1 MSSSPLP
8 DFAHDWPKVMAAIID
23 QALSAGEV
31 TPEDLRIIVLAPTQ
45 DRLQLGVWLGVEWE
59 NYPYAEDPARA
70 AGLIS
75 AGSWLD
81 QIDRLVMGSPGEGP
95 SGFVPRTPVHFESP
109 TLDRAF
115 TGAWSRLRQALCGTA
130 IELGTGLFAERFSH
144 PVGIFV
150 TMDGAEADLIA
161 FCHPHGAPLLP
172 LSERRK
178 EHGFG
183 SVYPQGVLVDDGWVV
198 FYPEGQG
205 TSKDT
210 DAATIRHYHFGELA
224 TAHAD
229 DDEIMLRFRDEV
241 FDVRLRAGHTHE
253 ERGGPNSA
261 QVAAALRTHFEKSG
275 CWIDPVLEQARL
287 PADAA
292 GLAARLE
299 ALSEDHERW
308 SALEALAKAHGV
320 AKLFELIEGCPVSP
334 AVLARCFRNLARDS
348 LRGGRPAE
356 AMELLGRL
364 GPKDRDPAL
373 EARAHLGL
381 GQAAAALAKLSDE
394 KSHQPTKAIA
404 LILLGRTAE
413 AKALV
418 EAETRDEDLLVA
430 RAIVWARIG
439 AAGAEDALAEAFAEG
454 EPEADLLRL
463 AEAESTLK
471 PMFAARRSH
480 QEARA
485 AALARLGE
493 LADLPLEGG
502 AHFPERPT
510 EGLAWVAELNRPAPE
525 PEAPRKRKEKKGAEE
540 AKVEAPAQIRA
551 VRPSNQGHWA
561 IDDRGGVRWIGDDG
575 AQRVIATLPERPD
588 ALVEVP
594 GGLVLS
600 NAGQVILLSLD
611 GQVIARDRPWFRASG
626 PLAARGP
633 LVAQGRSGISHGVD
647 LLWAEGGLRSVATIG
662 LPKDEHLNG
671 LALEG
676 ERLYATTRQAL
687 YLFDVSRPEAPR
699 PIARLPGRDNLELL
713 GIAAGAIWLKDEVE
727 VLVLS
732 LSDRPTVLARGP
744 LEAKAVSAWGA
755 NTALVSDRG
764 KLQRIDLTRPAEVAL
779 ELTFGSDGYPLEALS
794 LVERGDALLAVT
806 QEGLLR
812 LEARPLDSPE
822 RIRSLE
828 GEAQQVEEWL
838 REESAKHLGPDAP
851 PFGMLR
857 LYWFDDRAR
866 VEAYPLVTLPS
877 HHEEVWS
884 AELTFS
890 EAPGGE
896 PGGDFDAQRQLNRA
910 LHYAANNQRAGQRAQ
925 VLSELLTR
933 LGPEFAQKVA
943 TRRLMLIRYDQ
954 RGDGDVIVAV
964 LPAAGS
970 VEATRK
976 ADSARA
982 PRSIRER
989 LRDHRWYEERESL
1002 TLKAQRD
1009 PEVRREILAALA
1021 EEGLIAAARI
1031 AEALPGDEEVIE
1043 AWLAAMVLEPL
1054 LGVQGLYQHTAIPKV
1069 HGALSAL
1076 IDHPTP
1082 EVALIARRALG
1093 RMDEDA
1099 TTEILSRYLSALG
1112 TEDSGYDLPNESL
1125 AALPE
1130 PRLRQLA
1137 GVMRAAYDR
1146 MVAQHYGHQANELLV
1161 PLARAGVWL
1170 EETLEEAE
1178 REREMYSDLG
1188 GIFEDQGDQTPSLS
1202 ALRIH
1207 TLDRL
1212 SSILRGPDDGGPLWP
1227 PELPPEKGRGGWQ
1240 AFFELAWGPLEKEG
1254 LLEVLHQRLPS
1265 RAMAPS
1271 VKGKSGKNEL
1281 PTDATFA
1288 LQLLLQDILRGD
1300 PRAEV
1305 LGDTLKEAPYEG
1317 RALEDIRKL
1326 ARLSRVQFGWT
1337 LLKARRFAEA
1347 RRVADAA
1354 LRDGP
1359 DDGQVMFFEARL
1371 AWLEADDPEQAKL
1384 RIPKALEK
1392 ARDAEGRGRLY
1403 NLYGAALDA
1412 QSQYLESITWFEK
1425 ALTADPSQT
1434 GMFLSNIAEA
1444 YWKAKA
1450 PDQARNFAEK
1460 ARRAGSTTDIVKT
1473 ILTETT
1479 PPEG

>member
-1 MSSSPLP
+1 MSASHLP
-8 DFAHDWPKVMAAIID
+8 DFARDWPTKLGAIID
-23 QALSAGEV
+23 QALSLGEV
-31 TPEDLRIIVLAPTQ
+31 TPEDLRLIVLAPTR
-45 DRLQLGVWLGVEWE
+45 DRLQIGVWLGVEWE
-59 NYPYAEDPARA
+59 NYPYAEDPERA

-81 QIDRLVMGSPGEGP
+81 QVDRLVLGAFGEGP
-95 SGFVPRTPVHFESP
+95 SGFVPRALLHFES
-109 TLDRAF
+109 TAIERAF
-115 TGAWSRLRQALCGTA
+115 TGAWSSLRQALCGAA
-130 IELGTGLFAERFSH
+130 IELGTRHLATRFSH
-144 PVGIFV
+144 PVGVFV

-161 FCHPHGAPLLP
+161 FCHPQGAPLLP

-183 SVYPQGVLVDDGWVV
+183 SAYPHGVLVDDGWVV

-205 TSKDT
+205 TNKDS

-253 ERGGPNSA
+253 ERGGPSSA
-261 QVAAALRTHFEKSG
+261 QVAAALRAHFEESG
-275 CWIDPVLEQARL
+275 CWIDPALEQARL
-287 PADAA
+287 PADAQA
-292 GLAARLE
+292 LAARLE
-299 ALSEDHERW
+299 ALNEDHQRW
-308 SALEALAKAHGV
+308 SALEVLAKTHGV
-320 AKLFELIEGCPVSP
+320 AKLFELLNGCPVSP
-334 AVLARCFRNLARDS
+334 AVLARCFRNLARDA
-348 LRGGRPAE
+348 LRKGRPAE
-356 AMELLGRL
+356 ALELLGRL
-364 GPKDRDPAL
+364 GPKDKDPAL

-381 GQAAAALAKLSDE
+381 GQPAAALERLGDE

-404 LILLGRTAE
+404 LILLGRAAE

-418 EAETRDEDLLVA
+418 EAETGDEDLLLA
-430 RAIVWARIG
+430 RALVRARTG
-439 AAGAEDALAEAFAEG
+439 VAGAQDALAEAFAHG

-463 AEAESTLK
+463 AEAEATLK

-493 LADLPLEGG
+493 LAKLPLEGG
-502 AHFPERPT
+502 APFPQRPT
-510 EGLAWVAELNRPAPE
+510 EGLAWVAELKRPAPE
-525 PEAPRKRKEKKGAEE
+525 AEAPRRKKGKKSADE
-540 AKVEAPAQIRA
+540 AKVEAPAQLRV
-551 VRPSNQGHWA
+551 VRPSQQGHWA
-561 IDDRGGVRWIGDDG
+561 IDDRGGVRWLGDDG
-575 AQRVIATLPERPD
+575 AQRVIASFPERPD

-600 NAGQVILLSLD
+600 DAGQVILLSLD
-611 GQVIARDRPWFRASG
+611 GQIIARDRPWFRASG

-633 LVAQGRSGISHGVD
+633 LVAIGRSGISHGVD
-647 LLWAEGGLRSVATIG
+647 LLWAEGGLRPVATLG

-699 PIARLPGRDNLELL
+699 PLARLTGRDNLELL
-713 GIAAGAIWLKDEVE
+713 GIAAGAIWLNDEGE
-727 VLVLS
+727 VWALS
-732 LSDRPTVLARGP
+732 LDDRPRVLARGP
-744 LEAKAVSAWGA
+744 LEAKAVSTSGA
-755 NTALVSDRG
+755 NTALVWGRG
-764 KLQRIDLTRPAEVAL
+764 KLQRIDLTRPTEVAL
-779 ELTFGSDGYPLEALS
+779 ELTFGPDGYPLEALS
-794 LVERGDALLAVT
+794 LVERGSALLAVT
-806 QEGLLR
+806 PEGLLR
-812 LEARPLDSPE
+812 LEARSLDGPDQIE
-822 RIRSLE
+822 SLE
-828 GEAQQVEEWL
+828 EQAQQLEAWL
-838 REESAKHLGPDAP
+838 RAELTQHLAPDAP
-851 PFGMLR
+851 PFGVLR
-857 LYWFDDRAR
+857 VYWFDDRAR
-866 VEAYPLVTLPS
+866 VEAYPPVTLPG
-877 HHEEVWS
+877 HEDEVWS
-884 AELTFS
+884 ADLPLS
-890 EAPGGE
+890 EGGGE
-896 PGGDFDAQRQLNRA
+896 DPGGDFDAQRQLNRA
-910 LHYAANNQRAGQRAQ
+910 LAHAVTHQRAGRRALH
-925 VLSELLTR
+925 LSGLLNR
-933 LGPEFAQKVA
+933 LGPELAAKVA
-943 TRRLMLIRYDQ
+943 ARRLMLMRYDP
-954 RGDGDVIVAV
+954 RGDGDVVV
-964 LPAAGS
+964 GVWPAAGT

-989 LRDHRWYEERESL
+989 LRDPRWYEERELL
-1002 TLKAQRD
+1002 TLKAQRE
-1009 PEVRREILAALA
+1009 PEVRREVLAALA
-1021 EEGLIAAARI
+1021 EEGLTAAARI
-1031 AEALPGDEEVIE
+1031 AAALPGDEEVIE
-1043 AWLAAMVLEPL
+1043 AWLAAMVREPL
-1054 LGVQGLYQHTAIPKV
+1054 LGAQGLFQHAALPKV
-1069 HGALSAL
+1069 HAALSAL
-1076 IDHPTP
+1076 IDHPTL
-1082 EVALIARRALG
+1082 EVALIARRAVG

-1099 TTEILSRYLSALG
+1099 TIEILSRYLAALG

-1137 GVMRAAYDR
+1137 GVMRGAYER

-1161 PLARAGVWL
+1161 PMARAGVWI

-1178 REREMYSDLG
+1178 RERDMYSDLG
-1188 GIFEDQGDQTPSLS
+1188 GIFDDLGDQTPSLS

-1207 TLDRL
+1207 TLARL
-1212 SSILRGPDDGGPLWP
+1212 SAILRGPDDGGPLWP
-1227 PELPPEKGRGGWQ
+1227 PELPPEKGRRGWQ

-1271 VKGKSGKNEL
+1271 VRGKSGKNEL

-1300 PRAEV
+1300 PRAEA
-1305 LGDTLKEAPYEG
+1305 LGAALEAAPYEG
-1317 RALEDIRKL
+1317 SALADVRKL

-1412 QSQYLESITWFEK
+1412 QGQYLESVVWFEK
-1425 ALTADPSQT
+1425 ALTADPTQT

-1450 PDQARNFAEK
+1450 PAEAKSYAEK

-1473 ILTETT
+1473 ILAET
-1479 PPEG
+1479 